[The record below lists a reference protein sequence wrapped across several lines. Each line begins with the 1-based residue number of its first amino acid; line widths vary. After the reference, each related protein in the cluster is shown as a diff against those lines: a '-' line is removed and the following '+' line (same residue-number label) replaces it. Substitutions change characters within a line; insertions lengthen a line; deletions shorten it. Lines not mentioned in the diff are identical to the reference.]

1 MLTSCA
7 KGLALSHSAND
18 SLRLPSGTSLG
29 EAKVKILEIGPLHKN
44 LERSPLFKFVLTE
57 LFRNLTL
64 TSSGR

>member
-1 MLTSCA
+1 M
-7 KGLALSHSAND
+7 
-18 SLRLPSGTSLG
+18 RLPSGTSLG